1 MWRCKAPVD
10 GELDASKEVGGKLP
24 KEREDIFE
32 SLIFLLPDN
41 ETIMISRESKTM
53 PRNYYLVSTKESSS
67 SSEIQVTNFD
77 HPQPDLLGV
86 TKELVHYKR
95 KDGVDLTANLYLPA
109 KYDNTP
115 RPTLFWAYPREFKN
129 VKAAGQVKGSKHK
142 FVSASWGS
150 PIHWAAKGWAIMG
163 KYIFI
168 NNLPGLHFSWSLN
181 LTSRYVIGLLCTDDF
196 SLPVIGEGKAQPNDT
211 FIEQIVMGATAAVD
225 YATSR
230 GVCDPKR
237 CAVGGHS
244 YGSFMTSHLLSHTSL
259 FAAGIGR
266 SGAFNRTLTPMSFQ
280 SEDR

>member
-1 MWRCKAPVD
+1 MDILEFFDDDSKEKTKTTRVWRCKAPLD
-10 GELDASKEVGGKLP
+10 GELDESKEVGGKLP

-32 SLIFLLPDN
+32 SLIVLLPDN
-41 ETIMISRESKTM
+41 ETIMIYRESKTT

-129 VKAAGQVKGSKHK
+129 SKAAGQVKGSKHK
-142 FVSASWGS
+142 FVSAHWAS

-163 KYIFI
+163 KHILY
-168 NNLPGLHFSWSLN
+168 SL
-181 LTSRYVIGLLCTDDF
+181 
-196 SLPVIGEGKAQPNDT
+196 
-211 FIEQIVMGATAAVD
+211 
-225 YATSR
+225 
-230 GVCDPKR
+230 
-237 CAVGGHS
+237 
-244 YGSFMTSHLLSHTSL
+244 MTL
-259 FAAGIGR
+259 FALLFVKPI
-266 SGAFNRTLTPMSFQ
+266 SQKYIL
-280 SEDR
+280 